1 MYSYRPRTALWNGL
15 NARLWDALSAG
26 SLTLTTR
33 GWSKPP
39 SLTVKF
45 VLASVLGAR
54 RSRIEGMLVTVPIL
68 FNIPNLGSFS
78 YWPSEHIVLDLNGD
92 GSDDIIYAYT
102 YASETPQSLP
112 LRALISTGS
121 GFRDGTQE
129 YLGTAPSVDG
139 PGVFAVADFNGD
151 GLKDVFIGNSG
162 MDRGNFPGAP
172 ETLLLS
178 NGGTLRDA
186 SANVPRENSYTHS
199 MTYGDIDRDGDLDV
213 FLGNLTAPWISGQ
226 TAGPMILLNDGSG
239 QFTADPSRLPSH
251 LFTSQ
256 TGYTGSVLADTDRD
270 GDLDL
275 VLGGFQDG
283 VQSRILIND
292 GAGRFSEGPT
302 LPGRPN
308 PTAEADAVTEI
319 LAQDLNGDGRV
330 DLIMNVAGDG
340 YRLAHIQVLMNYES
354 GFVDETALR
363 ILSMPPVADESVRW
377 RVPGKLKSVDVNGD
391 GHLDIVATGGT
402 FAPVMLNDGTG
413 RFISLPEGWGMTNF
427 QSVAPG
433 DFNGDGVMDFL
444 IWHTSHNGAEHM
456 RVVYGQ
462 KSLAIQTGDAD
473 ANGLAG
479 TAGNDALNGSG
490 GNDVL
495 VGFAGNDHLDGG
507 DGNDRAYGGAGND
520 TVYGSAG
527 QDYLRGDE
535 GDDVLYGGADFD
547 DIHGNMGNDT
557 LRGGD
562 GDDWVVGGKDDDA
575 LFGDDGRDIV
585 YGNLGNDTVDG
596 GAGND
601 WVRGGKGDDVVT
613 GGAGDDLLFGDLG
626 NDTLTGGS
634 GADTFFFHAD
644 AGLDRVLDL
653 NGLEGDRVKVEF
665 GTYTVVSAGS
675 DTALDFGGG
684 NQIILVGVT
693 NFDPGWVI

>member
-1 MYSYRPRTALWNGL
+1 MIVF
-15 NARLWDALSAG
+15 DA
-26 SLTLTTR
+26 
-33 GWSKPP
+33 
-39 SLTVKF
+39 
-45 VLASVLGAR
+45 
-54 RSRIEGMLVTVPIL
+54 
-68 FNIPNLGSFS
+68 
-78 YWPSEHIVLDLNGD
+78 NGD
-92 GSDDIIYAYT
+92 GLDDVLLAYS
-102 YASETPQSLP
+102 YMETSPQSLP
-112 LRALISTGS
+112 LRLLISTGS
-121 GFRDGTQE
+121 GFRDGSQE
-129 YLGTAPSVDG
+129 IFGAAPRTDG
-139 PGVFAVADFNGD
+139 SNTFAVADFNGD
-151 GLKDVFIGNSG
+151 GRKDVFIGNSG

-292 GAGRFSEGPT
+292 GAGRFSEGPI

-308 PTAEADAVTEI
+308 PNAEADAVTEI

-363 ILSMPPVADESVRW
+363 ILSLPTVADASVRY
-377 RVPGKLKSVDVNGD
+377 RVPSKIKAVDVNGD
-391 GHLDIVATGGT
+391 GHMDIVAGGGT
-402 FAPVMLNDGTG
+402 LNPVMLNDGTG
-413 RFISLPEGWGMTNF
+413 RFISMPDSWGLQNTF
-427 QSVAPG
+427 QYVAVG
-433 DFNGDGVMDFL
+433 NFNGDAAADFL
-444 IWHTSHNGAEHM
+444 VWHANMDGQEIMSLRFGQAASTS
-456 RVVYGQ
+456 
-462 KSLAIQTGDAD
+462 QTGDAD

-557 LRGGD
+557 LYGGD

-575 LFGDDGRDIV
+575 LFGEDGGDIV

-601 WVRGGKGDDVVT
+601 WVRGGKGNDVAI

-644 AGLDRVLDL
+644 AGLDRVLDF

-693 NFDPGWVI
+693 NFDPGWAI